1 MNEAAL
7 FGALIVAVYAMGAF
21 SFLWLLLVPA
31 PYGRHARKGW
41 GPTIANRAGWIVMES
56 PTVIV
61 FAAVY
66 ASGPLR
72 AEPAPVVLLAAWM
85 FHYVYRAFIYPFRIR
100 STTKRMPLTIVG
112 MGFAFNV
119 LNAYLNA
126 RWISKFG
133 SYGGGAGVDGWMW
146 AGLALFLG
154 GWLLNQSADH
164 RLIRMRRTDDSTYRI
179 PRGWPFRFV
188 TCPNYLGEIIEWSG
202 WALASRSPA
211 ALAFAVFT
219 FANLAP
225 RARTHH
231 RWYHDRLPDY
241 PSERKALIPFVF

>member
-1 MNEAAL
+1 MTEAQL
-7 FGALIVAVYAMGAF
+7 FGGLIVAVYAMGAA
-21 SFLWLLLVPA
+21 SFLALLLVPA
-31 PYGRHARKGW
+31 PYGRHARRGW
-41 GPTIANRAGWIVMES
+41 GPTIPNRAGWIVMES
-56 PTVIV
+56 PAVIV
-61 FAAVY
+61 FGAVY
-66 ASGPLR
+66 AAGPLR
-72 AEPAPVVLLAAWM
+72 GESAPLLLLAAWM
-85 FHYVYRAFIYPFRIR
+85 FHYVYRAFVYPLRIR
-100 STTKRMPLTIVG
+100 ASTKRMPLTIVG

-133 SYGGGAGVDGWMW
+133 SYADGAGMDRWLW

-164 RLIRMRRTDDSTYRI
+164 RLIRMRRANDSTYRI
-179 PRGWPFRFV
+179 PRGGPFRFV
-188 TCPNYLGEIIEWSG
+188 TCPNYLGEIIEWTG

-225 RARTHH
+225 RALAHP
-231 RWYHDRLPDY
+231 RWYPDQCPDY
-241 PSERKALIPFVF
+241 PPERRALIPFVF